1 MSENP
6 VVILTALDVEYDE
19 VRARLRDLRTE
30 LHPAGTR
37 FEVGSLDATGP
48 LIALTLTGK
57 GNLPAGTLTER
68 AIAQFSPAAVI
79 FVGIAGA
86 RQAHIAI
93 GDVVVATHV
102 YAYHGATS
110 DDDGTRAR
118 PRVWETA
125 HGVDQTAR
133 HIARHGA
140 WLHRLPADT
149 PPPRVHFGPVAAGEQ
164 AHYSRTSPNALW
176 IHEHYNDAVAV
187 EMEAAGV
194 AQASHLNDSLPMAV
208 VRGIS
213 DPADSTKAAAD
224 RAGWQR
230 RAASSAAVFALA
242 LAAEL
247 GTNPIRPPSTRSSPS
262 QPFTP
267 VNVTNSASGNARV
280 GTQAGQ
286 VYGGVWI
293 NSADSS
299 HGNDVLDLLA
309 DLRTELDQA
318 CRTGRIEEAVG
329 QAALEDVDAA
339 TEAARQRQGSRLK
352 VAVKRLSGLI
362 SDVAEFAGHLA
373 AITSAVKG
381 LS

>member
-1 MSENP
+1 M
-6 VVILTALDVEYDE
+6 TAPGPAPESG
-19 VRARLRDLRTE
+19 RPPTAWTRPPGISHATE
-30 LHPAGTR
+30 LGSTVYPRIHPHLGC
-37 FEVGSLDATGP
+37 
-48 LIALTLTGK
+48 
-57 GNLPAGTLTER
+57 
-68 AIAQFSPAAVI
+68 
-79 FVGIAGA
+79 
-86 RQAHIAI
+86 
-93 GDVVVATHV
+93 
-102 YAYHGATS
+102 TS
-110 DDDGTRAR
+110 A
-118 PRVWETA
+118 
-125 HGVDQTAR
+125 
-133 HIARHGA
+133 
-140 WLHRLPADT
+140 
-149 PPPRVHFGPVAAGEQ
+149 PVAAGEQ
-164 AHYSRTSPNALW
+164 AHYSKASPNALW

-247 GTNPIRPPSTRSSPS
+247 GTDPIRQPSTRSSPS
-262 QPFTP
+262 ERLTS

-286 VYGGVWI
+286 IFGGVWI
-293 NSADSS
+293 NPADTS

-309 DLRTELDQA
+309 DLRTELDRA

-329 QAALEDVDAA
+329 QAALEEVDAA